1 MMSCQHCSGQ
11 LLRQRELGE
20 APSFKCL
27 QCSRVVPPQAAE
39 LMGRNAPYAE
49 TAEAPN
55 PGSRGGSYGKE
66 QRIASSAA

>member
-27 QCSRVVPPQAAE
+27 QCSRVVYPQAAE
-39 LMGRNAPYAE
+39 LIGGNGPNGEAAK
-49 TAEAPN
+49 APN
-55 PGSRGGSYGKE
+55 RVYRGSYPKE
-66 QRIASSAA
+66 LRIASSAA